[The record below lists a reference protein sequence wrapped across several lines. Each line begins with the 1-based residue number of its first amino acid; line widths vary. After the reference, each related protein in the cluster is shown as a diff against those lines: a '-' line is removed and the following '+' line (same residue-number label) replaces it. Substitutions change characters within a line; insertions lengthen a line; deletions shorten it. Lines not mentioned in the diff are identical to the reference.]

1 VSHVDV
7 AEQALPQLLKPIFQR
22 RAGPALR
29 AVLNDAVLPARR
41 GDDLARL
48 EDVVIQQLAGFGEGP
63 GAGLAGL
70 FDFSCPGVQDR
81 LVEVAQSR
89 DLDAFLAWNLPDVR
103 VVLAADTR
111 QARRMVSLGPAG
123 ANCLRQVY
131 PPSG

>member
-1 VSHVDV
+1 MR
-7 AEQALPQLLKPIFQR
+7 FY
-22 RAGPALR
+22 LR
-29 AVLNDAVLPARR
+29 AAATIWCDSKMLSSNNLRASVKV
-41 GDDLARL
+41 
-48 EDVVIQQLAGFGEGP
+48 P